1 MRVYELADELGVRSV
16 DVLDACDDVGLA
28 GIDAGSELSDD
39 QVKRV
44 RFAFNQREVSALMAS
59 AASAERS
66 SAPVLAPIAD
76 PTPPPGYAPPPGHA
90 PSPGSAPPMLRQHS
104 LGMHPL
110 IKRSIWHFVLAHIV
124 PCVGLYF
131 FVSSVVLAG
140 KGRRQIAWSN
150 GRYSGDTAGL
160 VIQILF
166 WGELVLT
173 VFLLAIYV
181 AVGGASDRS
190 SDQAS
195 PSCARTVSLAQR

>member
-28 GIDAGSELSDD
+28 GVDAGSDLTDD

-44 RFAFNQREVSALMAS
+44 RFAFNQREVSALMTS

-76 PTPPPGYAPPPGHA
+76 PTPPPGYGPPPGA
-90 PSPGSAPPMLRQHS
+90 APPMLRQHP

-110 IKRSIWHFVLAHIV
+110 IKRSIWHFVLAHVV
-124 PCVGLYF
+124 PCIGLYF
-131 FVSSVVLAG
+131 FVSSVILAG

-181 AVGGASDRS
+181 AVGGAS
-190 SDQAS
+190 
-195 PSCARTVSLAQR
+195 AQ

>member
-28 GIDAGSELSDD
+28 GTEAGSELTDD

-76 PTPPPGYAPPPGHA
+76 PTPPWAPPAEVGPHPGYPV
-90 PSPGSAPPMLRQHS
+90 LRQHS
-104 LGMHPL
+104 KGMHPL
-110 IKRSIWHFVLAHIV
+110 IKRSIWHFVLGHVV

-131 FVSSVVLAG
+131 FVSSVILAG

-150 GRYSGDTAGL
+150 GKYTGDTAGL

-166 WGELVLT
+166 WGELALT
-173 VFLLAIYV
+173 VFLLTVYV
-181 AVGGASDRS
+181 AVGGA
-190 SDQAS
+190 
-195 PSCARTVSLAQR
+195 TAQ

>member
-28 GIDAGSELSDD
+28 GVDAGSDLTDD

-76 PTPPPGYAPPPGHA
+76 PTPPPGYGYAPPRGA
-90 PSPGSAPPMLRQHS
+90 APPMLRQYP

-110 IKRSIWHFVLAHIV
+110 IKRSIWHFVLAHVV
-124 PCVGLYF
+124 PCIGLYF

-181 AVGGASDRS
+181 AVGGAS
-190 SDQAS
+190 
-195 PSCARTVSLAQR
+195 AQ